1 MPASNTPARGTPR
14 TAAHTRVVEALPLA
28 EHDDA
33 ALLRGL
39 AASHPGAAKVVC
51 ARYGTLVRSLLRR
64 ALGPGPEIEDR
75 VQDTFLHLFRRA
87 ADVRDPSALTSFVVG
102 VAMRVA
108 RSELR
113 RRRLRRWLLLTD
125 AGSLPEIAAPQVA
138 PETRQAMTALYQV
151 LDQLDDASRLAFVLR
166 HVQGMELLDVAAA
179 LGCSL
184 ATVKRRIDRAS
195 KRVEALARA
204 KPALAPWLVGRSDGS
219 SAAEEADR
227 AR

>member
-1 MPASNTPARGTPR
+1 MVASVTPARGTSR
-14 TAAHTRVVEALPLA
+14 TAAHTAVVEALPLA

-39 AASHPGAAKVVC
+39 ASSHPGAARVVC

-64 ALGPGPEIEDR
+64 SLGPGPEIEDR

-87 ADVRDPSALTSFVVG
+87 ADVRDPGALTSFVVG

-125 AGSLPEIAAPQVA
+125 AGTLPEVAAPHVS
-138 PETRQAMTALYQV
+138 PEARQAMAALYEV
-151 LDQLDDASRLAFVLR
+151 LDQLDDSSRLAFVLR

-184 ATVKRRIDRAS
+184 ATAKRRIDRAG

-204 KPALAPWLVGRSDGS
+204 KPALAPWLRARDEDSG
-219 SAAEEADR
+219 EEAER

>member
-1 MPASNTPARGTPR
+1 MPASITPARGTPR
-14 TAAHTRVVEALPLA
+14 TTAHTAVVEALPLA
-28 EHDDA
+28 DHDDA
-33 ALLRGL
+33 SLLRAL
-39 AASHPGAAKVVC
+39 ASSHPGAARVVC

-125 AGSLPEIAAPQVA
+125 AGTLPEVAAPQVS
-138 PETRQAMTALYQV
+138 PEARQAMAALYQV

-184 ATVKRRIDRAS
+184 ATVKRRIDRAG
-195 KRVEALARA
+195 KRVEVLARA
-204 KPALAPWLVGRSDGS
+204 KPALAPWLQARTQDS
-219 SAAEEADR
+219 AEEVER